1 MLELKSLV
9 RHPSRQCGLC
19 AVNTRLVL
27 DQRPPAA
34 AGRADMGSRLV
45 MHSSSNLDF
54 SDPPHTGE
62 SSVMLRCY
70 TGVPQR

>member
-9 RHPSRQCGLC
+9 RHPSQQCGLC

-34 AGRADMGSRLV
+34 DMGSCDVLFIIFG
-45 MHSSSNLDF
+45 LF
-54 SDPPHTGE
+54 
-62 SSVMLRCY
+62 
-70 TGVPQR
+70 